1 MVDRQDHYRYLGF
14 TFHATKNMAF
24 GVSHLV
30 SAARKAVHAMRR
42 RCAYLHLRDPQQ
54 QCKLFDILVLPILSY
69 GSEVWATDPRIGA
82 AAEVLHRQF
91 LKRLIGIRGSTAT
104 DLVLAE
110 LGRHPLQ
117 IHFWQQILRY
127 HNRFFKLDSVRLSKV
142 AKLAGT
148 HFDSEAPAWRPQLSA
163 FLDTQPGRLR
173 ASSPVDVAEIVERE
187 KERHRAAYLASD
199 LSSVTQHRT
208 FHPAHAYAQYLSSVR
223 CLSNKRL
230 ISRFRSGCHGLH
242 VDTGRFA
249 KGGHRVE
256 REDRVC
262 LVCHSTV
269 VEDEQHFLLDCP
281 VYSLL
286 QAQHAELF
294 QDKPCTVACDQ
305 HQQSQPFGKTSQ
317 NVFFT

>member
-1 MVDRQDHYRYLGF
+1 M
-14 TFHATKNMAF
+14 
-24 GVSHLV
+24 
-30 SAARKAVHAMRR
+30 
-42 RCAYLHLRDPQQ
+42 
-54 QCKLFDILVLPILSY
+54 PILSY

-110 LGRHPLQ
+110 LGRYPLQ

-187 KERHRAAYLASD
+187 KERQRAAYLASD

-242 VDTGRFA
+242 VDTGRCDKA
-249 KGGHRVE
+249 GPGVE

-262 LVCHSTV
+262 LVCQSTA

-281 VYSLL
+281 AYSHLR
-286 QAQHAELF
+286 AQHAELF
-294 QDKPCTVACDQ
+294 QDKPCTVA
-305 HQQSQPFGKTSQ
+305 SVINTS
-317 NVFFT
+317 NPNLLGRHLRMCFSHRKSVLPPSVTAADLT